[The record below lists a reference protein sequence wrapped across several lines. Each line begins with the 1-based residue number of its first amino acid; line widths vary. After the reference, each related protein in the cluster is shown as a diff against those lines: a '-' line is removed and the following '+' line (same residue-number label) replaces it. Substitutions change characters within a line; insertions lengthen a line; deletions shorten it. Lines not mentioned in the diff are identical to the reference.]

1 MSCIINEEEHI
12 SDVIVATAIFDKVW
26 LGSLSFF
33 VPLEQDFLKV
43 LQFILKEYVKNWTY
57 SDHLP

>member
-1 MSCIINEEEHI
+1 MSCVVNEEEDI
-12 SDVIVATAIFDKVW
+12 SDVIVAAAIFDKVW

-33 VPLEQDFLKV
+33 VPLEQDSFEV
-43 LQFILKEYVKNWTY
+43 LQFILKEYVKNWAY